1 MKLKHLLFLL
11 VITCG
16 VIIGPRVHA
25 YTYDGVAT
33 VGRGWIMGTG
43 LDYYNTGW
51 VNVSNNSYNAN
62 RISVNLNAFY
72 IMGSEYVMSMQGYGD
87 NYFEGYVTIPVSAN
101 TIYNYQ
107 LTNGLNQNDFKIG
120 IDGNFGVYNVSPNIT
135 SFSNSCNVYAASSVA
150 HTYCFYTVNF
160 NFTTPST
167 ISGATNVNFAIY
179 NTESN
184 RSSYYFSGGSGG
196 SYFEFPNNYTGFN
209 NTSYAMLRPYIYMTS
224 SYNSGGSGGGGSST
238 DTTTIE
244 NNQQTIINQNNS
256 IINNQQTIND
266 SIEDINDTILDDS
279 HESPN
284 QFLQDMESLALSDT
298 PITDLLAMPLNMVRV
313 FHSGISGQCSTINL
327 GSWYDK
333 PLYIPCID
341 IPSIIGGPL
350 WAIIDA
356 LFSGFMIY
364 NIAELFIHDFDSLT
378 SADDLFEE
386 TYTPRHG
393 KPLGKHT
400 KEVY

>member
-1 MKLKHLLFLL
+1 MNIKK
-11 VITCG
+11 
-16 VIIGPRVHA
+16 IIFFCIFSLGCIFVPFKVFAQSYNRVA
-25 YTYDGVAT
+25 S
-33 VGRGWIMGTG
+33 VGRSSVMDTS
-43 LDYYNTGW
+43 LNYYYTDW
-51 VNVSNNSYNAN
+51 KLLSSNS
-62 RISVNLNAFY
+62 LNIVPIPY
-72 IMGSEYVMSMQGYGD
+72 SGGNYYHMGSEYSFPINLVGD
-87 NYFEGYVTIPVSAN
+87 TSFSGQVKIPVVAN

-107 LTNGLNQNDFKIG
+107 LMNGLNQNDFHFGLDK
-120 IDGNFGVYNVSPNIT
+120 NWGVYNVN
-135 SFSNSCNVYAASSVA
+135 FSLTN
-150 HTYCFYTVNF
+150 
-160 NFTTPST
+160 TPST
-167 ISGATNVNFAIY
+167 WSCLTYSNLGVAHNYCYYTINFQFNTSQALEGSYNLNVGVIDF
-179 NTESN
+179 TGN
-184 RSSYYFSGGSGG
+184 RSAYYYSGYDSNGNSIEFPVLSQNSGYPNLQPILSMTSSGGS
-196 SYFEFPNNYTGFN
+196 
-209 NTSYAMLRPYIYMTS
+209 
-224 SYNSGGSGGGGSST
+224 SGGGGT
-238 DTTTIE
+238 DTSNIE
-244 NNQQTIINQNNS
+244 NNQQTIINQNNN

-284 QFLQDMESLALSDT
+284 QFLQDMESLSLSDT
-298 PITDLLAMPLNMVRV
+298 PITDLLAMPLNMVRA

-333 PLYIPCID
+333 PLIIPCLD

-364 NIAELFIHDFDSLT
+364 NIAELLIHDFDSLT